1 MHIAKIKEFLFKI
14 IYNISVCV
22 ELLFRSKKLLTPK
35 DVFTVIR
42 RIIHLNIWC
51 WIVLIVPTYGILLI
65 LITTS
70 LLTIR

>member
-14 IYNISVCV
+14 IHNISVCC
-22 ELLFRSKKLLTPK
+22 ELLFRWTPK

-42 RIIHLNIWC
+42 RIKPLNIWC
-51 WIVLIVPTYGILLI
+51 WNVLIVLTYGILLI
-65 LITTS
+65 LTTTS